1 MRASVRVAVV
11 SVLLV
16 LTALYVYMN
25 PPERMALGTGSL
37 ARFPLELGGWS
48 GVDRGFEEVV
58 YEELSADATLVREY
72 GGDEGL
78 VWFVVIF
85 HQNERYGAH
94 DPVVCY
100 NSQGWAVTEGG
111 TRTLRRPGDEFDA
124 NWILI
129 ESGGEARVALY
140 WWYTA
145 GDLATGDRDQFFARM
160 ARSGIMSNVTFGA
173 FVRVSAVV
181 REGDVEGALV
191 TATAFAE
198 EALTHLP
205 ELFELNEQE

>member
-1 MRASVRVAVV
+1 MRGSTRVAAV

-16 LTALYVYMN
+16 LAALYVHMN

-37 ARFPLELGGWS
+37 ARFPLELSGWS
-48 GVDRGFEEVV
+48 GVDRGFDDVV

-72 GGDEGL
+72 DGAEGP

-100 NSQGWAVTEGG
+100 NSQGWTVTEGG
-111 TRTLRRPGDEFDA
+111 TRTLRRPRDEFDA
-124 NWILI
+124 NWILT
-129 ESGGEARVALY
+129 EAGGEARVALY

-160 ARSGIMSNVTFGA
+160 ARSGILSNVTFGA
-173 FVRVSAVV
+173 FVRVSTVV
-181 REGDVEGALV
+181 REGDVEGAL
-191 TATAFAE
+191 AIASAFAE
-198 EALTHLP
+198 EALKHLP
-205 ELFELNEQE
+205 GLFESNAQE